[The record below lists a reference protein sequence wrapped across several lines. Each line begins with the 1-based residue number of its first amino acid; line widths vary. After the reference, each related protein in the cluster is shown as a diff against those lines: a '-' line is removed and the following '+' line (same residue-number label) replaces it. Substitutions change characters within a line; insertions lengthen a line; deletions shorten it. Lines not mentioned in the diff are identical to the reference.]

1 MTCIV
6 GLVSKDGVWLGGD
19 GLGSTEHTKCKV
31 AGGKVFRNG
40 EFVMG
45 FCGDFR
51 IGQILRYAFIPPP
64 INGDITRYM
73 CVEFSNALRAAFK
86 DAGYL
91 QTNDGVERG
100 GDFLVGIRG
109 RLFCVESNFQ
119 VIETVLPY
127 IAIGSGD
134 SYAMGAMYANR
145 KGKPRDRVMLA
156 LKAAAEF
163 CPSVG
168 GPFKVI
174 HA

>member
-6 GLVSKDGVWLGGD
+6 GLVAKNGVWLGGD
-19 GLGSTEHTKCKV
+19 GLGSTDHAKCKV
-31 AGGKVFRNG
+31 AGGKVFKNG
-40 EFVMG
+40 EFLIG

-51 IGQILRYAFIPPP
+51 IGQILRYAFTPPP
-64 INGDITRYM
+64 INGDLSRYM
-73 CVEFSNALRAAFK
+73 CVEFSNALRASMK

-91 QTNDGVERG
+91 VVQDGAEKG
-100 GDFLVGIRG
+100 GDFMVGIRG

-134 SYAMGAMYANR
+134 AYAMGAMYANH
-145 KGKPRDRVMLA
+145 KAKPRERIMKA
-156 LKAAAEF
+156 LRAAAEF
-163 CPSVG
+163 SPSVG
-168 GPFKVI
+168 GPFKVL